1 MLLCCS
7 TSGIEEFS
15 ELLNVVFML
24 CLEVWMERRVEESKR
39 EESSGEESIE
49 KWLPSTLFGC
59 F

>member
-24 CLEVWMERRVEESKR
+24 CLELWSERRVKESKGEENSEEESR
-39 EESSGEESIE
+39 EKLLS
-49 KWLPSTLFGC
+49 STLFGC